1 VSIYVLESNLEISD
15 VLKTLNGDLCTIIL
29 VLVELYRLHDALYKK
44 ISQSHDSCWE
54 KQIGKYL
61 SDN

>member
-1 VSIYVLESNLEISD
+1 
-15 VLKTLNGDLCTIIL
+15 
-29 VLVELYRLHDALYKK
+29 VLVELYRLHDTLHKK
-44 ISQSHDSCWE
+44 ISQSHDSYWE

>member
-1 VSIYVLESNLEISD
+1 VCIYILESNLKVTDI
-15 VLKTLNGDLCTIIL
+15 LKTLYRDLSTIIL
-29 VLVELYRLHDALYKK
+29 VLVELHRLHDALHEK